1 MNLICLTSP
10 SPTISLLLIGSSRAG
25 LCGHHM
31 HDTVSPASC
40 GLRKSKHTEH
50 REHASSWICFSNS
63 CYQIL
68 SKLVT
73 VDAAVVRHVLPPAC
87 SLAGRAVATKRREPP
102 PLKRS
107 NGCPDQYHDAIF
119 VFKLSLKTSLVRSD
133 VISLATRHCHSHC
146 TVWWSPTI
154 YALPL
159 FVSANLPS
167 LLSFLTHR
175 AEKTEVLSDDLLQV
189 NH

>member
-25 LCGHHM
+25 LCGYHV
-31 HDTVSPASC
+31 HDTMSPASC
-40 GLRKSKHTEH
+40 GLRKSKHAEH

-68 SKLVT
+68 SKLVM
-73 VDAAVVRHVLPPAC
+73 VDAAAVRHVLPPAC
-87 SLAGRAVATKRREPP
+87 YLAGLAVATKQREPSSP
-102 PLKRS
+102 ETFPRMSRS
-107 NGCPDQYHDAIF
+107 IPWNHFGVQAEPENQ
-119 VFKLSLKTSLVRSD
+119 SVRSD
-133 VISLATRHCHSHC
+133 VICLATRHCHSHC
-146 TVWWSPTI
+146 TVCWSPAI